1 MYKLPA
7 NGNAQV
13 KYLKTVLEYVSSQ
26 ITAQLDKQSQKSDF
40 SDAKKKCEK
49 QQILNTKAENIYL
62 LVLIN

>member
-1 MYKLPA
+1 MEWMYKLPA

-40 SDAKKKCEK
+40 SDAKKNLKSSKSSKLKLRIFTC
-49 QQILNTKAENIYL
+49 
-62 LVLIN
+62 

>member
-1 MYKLPA
+1 MYKRPA

-40 SDAKKKCEK
+40 SDAKKIWKTGNP
-49 QQILNTKAENIYL
+49 LN
-62 LVLIN
+62 

>member
-40 SDAKKKCEK
+40 SDAKK
-49 QQILNTKAENIYL
+49 I
-62 LVLIN
+62 

>member
-1 MYKLPA
+1 MEWMYKLPA

-40 SDAKKKCEK
+40 SDAKKNVKSSKSSKLKLRIFTC
-49 QQILNTKAENIYL
+49 
-62 LVLIN
+62 